1 MRGVYIHI
9 PFCNSICSY
18 CDFCKVLNYN
28 DWASR
33 YLDALNNE
41 IDEYYENDT
50 VKSIYIGGGT
60 PSSLDINDLMKL
72 FRIIRKFK
80 TKNDFEFTFECN
92 INDISSELL
101 LILKENNVNRIS
113 IGVES
118 FDKTNLKF
126 LNRKHEKK
134 DIFNKIK
141 LVKEYGFDN
150 INVDLM
156 YALPTENLGTLKKDV
171 KNILKLDV
179 DHISTYSL
187 ILEEH
192 TMLKNKNINNIDEKL
207 DYKMYK
213 YICKKLKKKGYSH
226 YEVSNFARNN
236 KYSRHNVIYW
246 NNDEYYGFG
255 LGSHGYVNDNRY
267 ENTRSLT
274 KYLNNEFRFDEV
286 LVSTLEAMENE
297 VMLGLRKL
305 SGVSVED
312 FEKRFKKSIFD
323 VFKVQEAIDSG
334 NLIYEDG
341 FIYIPEDKIYVMNEI
356 INMII

>member
-80 TKNDFEFTFECN
+80 TKSDFEFTFECN

-118 FDKTNLKF
+118 FDKINLKF

-156 YALPTENLGTLKKDV
+156 YALPTESFCTLKKDV

-192 TMLKNKNINNIDEKL
+192 TMLKNKNINNIDEEL

-255 LGSHGYVNDNRY
+255 LGSHGYINDNRY

-312 FEKRFKKSIFD
+312 FGKRFKKSIFD

>member
-1 MRGVYIHI
+1 
-9 PFCNSICSY
+9 
-18 CDFCKVLNYN
+18 
-28 DWASR
+28 
-33 YLDALNNE
+33 
-41 IDEYYENDT
+41 
-50 VKSIYIGGGT
+50 
-60 PSSLDINDLMKL
+60 MKL

-156 YALPTENLGTLKKDV
+156 YALPTESLGTLKKDV

-192 TMLKNKNINNIDEKL
+192 TMLKNKNINNIDEEL

>member
-33 YLDALNNE
+33 YLDALNND

-156 YALPTENLGTLKKDV
+156 YALPTESFCTLKKDV

-192 TMLKNKNINNIDEKL
+192 TMLKNKNINNIDEEL

-255 LGSHGYVNDNRY
+255 RGSHGDVNDNRY

-323 VFKVQEAIDSG
+323 VFKVQEALDSG

>member
-192 TMLKNKNINNIDEKL
+192 TMLKNKNINSIDEEL

-323 VFKVQEAIDSG
+323 VFKVQDAIDSG

>member
-1 MRGVYIHI
+1 
-9 PFCNSICSY
+9 
-18 CDFCKVLNYN
+18 
-28 DWASR
+28 
-33 YLDALNNE
+33 
-41 IDEYYENDT
+41 
-50 VKSIYIGGGT
+50 
-60 PSSLDINDLMKL
+60 MKL

-156 YALPTENLGTLKKDV
+156 YALPTESLGTLKKDV

-179 DHISTYSL
+179 NHISTYSL

-192 TMLKNKNINNIDEKL
+192 TMLKNKNINNIDEEL

-323 VFKVQEAIDSG
+323 VFKVQEALDSG

>member
-156 YALPTENLGTLKKDV
+156 YALPTESLGTLKKDV

-192 TMLKNKNINNIDEKL
+192 TMLKNKNINNIDEEL